1 MRDVQNSI
9 LQSWDTPD
17 YQDIV
22 TLRKQ
27 KIWDMCNTC
36 CIVPLSFYD
45 SLTMHNIMYELIA
58 FWNQQLT

>member
-9 LQSWDTPD
+9 LQSWDTSD

-45 SLTMHNIMYELIA
+45 SLTMHNIS
-58 FWNQQLT
+58 NV